1 MPPRRG
7 VFHATFPDMKTFK
20 RFSYL
25 MFGLVALGF
34 VDLFVLDGQYG
45 ASVWHFVGQQ
55 ADMAKATFNRLL
67 DRFA

>member
-1 MPPRRG
+1 
-7 VFHATFPDMKTFK
+7 MKTFK